1 MDFAQRPLLLFDHD
15 GVIADS
21 FEVFCV
27 GFLEGCRHAGFTR
40 LTTQDDVLEVFEGNV
55 YERMRELGAG
65 DDQIEEAMGRA
76 VRALQIGAAAVR
88 PFPLMAAVLGELG
101 DARHLVVVTSNT
113 AAVVEAFLRRYAI
126 RGVGEVAGAEAGH
139 SKVDKI
145 QALLARSRDQEVVW
159 YVGDTA
165 GDMREARLAG
175 VTPVGVAWG
184 WHDPERLEAA
194 GAECVAATPADLLA
208 IVAPELRAD
217 FLGVG

>member
-1 MDFAQRPLLLFDHD
+1 MDFAHRPLLLFDHD

-21 FEVFCV
+21 FEVFCA
-27 GFLEGCRHAGFTR
+27 GFLEGCRHAGFARIATPE
-40 LTTQDDVLEVFEGNV
+40 DVVDLFDGNV
-55 YERMRELGAG
+55 YERMRALGAG
-65 DDQIEEAMGRA
+65 EAQIREAVGRSA
-76 VRALQIGAAAVR
+76 QALQMGAAAVR
-88 PFPLMAAVLGELG
+88 PFPLMPEVLGELC
-101 DARHLVVVTSNT
+101 DARRLVVVSSNT
-113 AAVVEAFLRRYAI
+113 AAVVEAFLRRYDI
-126 RGVGEVAGAEAGH
+126 RGVAEIAGAEAGQ

-145 QALLARSRDQEVVW
+145 RALLGRFPGDEAVW

-194 GAECVAATPADLLA
+194 GAERVAATPADLLA

-217 FLGVG
+217 FLGFD

>member
-1 MDFAQRPLLLFDHD
+1 VDSAHPALLLFDHD

-21 FEVFCV
+21 FDVFCA
-27 GFLEGCRHAGFTR
+27 GFLEGCRHAGFAQVATPE
-40 LTTQDDVLEVFEGNV
+40 DVVELFEGNV

-65 DDQIEEAMGRA
+65 DGQIREAVGRA
-76 VRALQIGAAAVR
+76 AQALQMGAAAVR
-88 PFPLMAAVLGELG
+88 PFPLMPEVLGELG
-101 DARHLVVVTSNT
+101 DARRLVVVTSNT
-113 AAVVEAFLRRYAI
+113 AVVVEAFLRRYDI
-126 RGVGEVAGAEAGH
+126 HGVAEIAGAEAGH

-145 QALLARSRDQEVVW
+145 RGLLARFPGDETVW

-194 GAECVAATPADLLA
+194 GAEHVAATPVDLLA
-208 IVAPELRAD
+208 IVAPDLSAD

>member
-1 MDFAQRPLLLFDHD
+1 MDPARRPLLLFDHD
-15 GVIADS
+15 GVLADS
-21 FEVFCV
+21 FDVFCA
-27 GFLEGCRHAGFTR
+27 GFLEGCRHAGFPRIATPE
-40 LTTQDDVLEVFEGNV
+40 DVVDLFEGNV

-65 DDQIEEAMGRA
+65 DGQIEEAVGRA
-76 VRALQIGAAAVR
+76 ARALQMGAGAVR
-88 PFPLMAAVLGELG
+88 PFPLMADVIGELG
-101 DARHLVVVTSNT
+101 DARHVVIVSSNTTLVV
-113 AAVVEAFLRRYAI
+113 EGFLRRHH
-126 RGVGEVAGAEAGH
+126 VAGVAEIAAAEAGH

-145 QALLARSRDQEVVW
+145 RALLTRFPGQETVW

-175 VTPVGVAWG
+175 VTPLGVAWG

-194 GAECVAATPADLLA
+194 GAECIAATPADLLA